1 MIKHL
6 SRFALNYGLIPCTHH
21 LISAYFSF
29 IKIRTVNEE
38 MVLNLLRNGQK
49 LIVAI
54 LHQRIPLVLSYA
66 RKFSEFEPSAMIS
79 QSRDGDIIAE
89 IAIRLNFRPVRGS
102 SSRGGKE
109 ALAAMIADLETHQ
122 CAVHALDG
130 PRGPIG
136 IVKAGLIAMAQL
148 SGVPVVPVYISV
160 DRAWMLNSW
169 DRTLIPKPFSTVVI
183 RWDNPIA
190 VPEDLD
196 NDSFESTRRQIEE
209 HMKENQT
216 RDDLALGWKLP
227 LL

>member
-1 MIKHL
+1 
-6 SRFALNYGLIPCTHH
+6 
-21 LISAYFSF
+21 
-29 IKIRTVNEE
+29 
-38 MVLNLLRNGQK
+38 
-49 LIVAI
+49 
-54 LHQRIPLVLSYA
+54 
-66 RKFSEFEPSAMIS
+66 
-79 QSRDGDIIAE
+79 
-89 IAIRLNFRPVRGS
+89 
-102 SSRGGKE
+102 
-109 ALAAMIADLETHQ
+109 
-122 CAVHALDG
+122 
-130 PRGPIG
+130 
-136 IVKAGLIAMAQL
+136 VKAGLIAMAQL